1 MIGDNESE
9 IFIKAA
15 EKIIEIYNKN
25 KNNEKLK
32 EMLENERNVIDEW
45 SEIFNLNNI
54 DNITES
60 ALSFFDKENNHH
72 WPLSRQKNNINFE
85 QFKEGLKILLDENK
99 DVSERLETAINKVD
113 HFGKGMATPILL
125 VHNVEK
131 YGVWNNE
138 SQKAL
143 RHLNLWKWGNGSDK
157 KNYSE
162 INETLI
168 KLRDKVREI
177 NSDPNFDLWKLDAV
191 LYMMNDETKKDDEIS
206 KESHWWIEK
215 TYESKHDKVQGIE
228 NAEFGKS
235 LWSPQTSKNGGDIYK
250 NMRRVKPNDLII
262 HLVLDKKN
270 NSFLGISKA
279 ASTYKEVTMTYS
291 DGLVKGY
298 QVELKEYEPLKK
310 PVKWDEI
317 KGKYKEKLM
326 EILKNNSNL
335 FYNKI
340 LELNQGHYITE
351 APLEFVKLL
360 NDIYKSSTS
369 LALPYFD
376 DNSLNNNARNSEIPN
391 KMFQYNIILHGPVG
405 TGKTYISNVLAQ
417 KIVDNEISTIND
429 IEDTIKHPISNK
441 DPSDEKYKKTIK
453 RITFHKS
460 YSYEDFIAGIKA
472 VGENGTI
479 SYRVEDGIFKEFC
492 DEAKNHL
499 GQNYVFIIDEIN
511 RGDISR
517 IFGELITLIEED
529 KRDKP
534 INLPFKRDGEA
545 LNFLVPRNLY
555 IIGTMNDS
563 DRNIALIDVALRRRF
578 TFFRIGFNEDP
589 LAEWLNG
596 LGDES
601 SKVKE
606 FVKYLNDEIKTR
618 MGEDYEIGHAFFAPL
633 KGKDGKEAQDE
644 VYTIFKY
651 KIFPLLE
658 EYFHSDREIITE
670 FLKEFYESDSS
681 GKNENDRIPV
691 IKAKE
696 FKDFKELNSL
706 IEETLKNGQ

>member
-1 MIGDNESE
+1 MVEDNESE

-54 DNITES
+54 DNIPES

-72 WPLSRQKNNINFE
+72 WPLSRQKSNINFE
-85 QFKEGLKILLDENK
+85 QFKEGLKILLDESK

-113 HFGKGMATPILL
+113 HFDKGMATPILL

-131 YGVWNNE
+131 YGVWNNK

-191 LYMMNDETKKDDEIS
+191 LYMMKDEPKKDDEIS

-215 TYESKHDKVQGIE
+215 TYEFRHDKVQGLE
-228 NAEFGKS
+228 NAEFSKS

-250 NMRRVKPNDLII
+250 NMRSIKPNDLII
-262 HLVLDKKN
+262 HLVLDKN

-279 ASTYKEVTMTYS
+279 ALMYKEVTMTS
-291 DGLVKGY
+291 PDGPVKGY
-298 QVELKEYEPLKK
+298 QVELKEYKPLEK
-310 PVKWDEI
+310 PIKWDEI
-317 KGKYKEKLM
+317 KEKYKEKLM
-326 EILKNNSNL
+326 EIRENNSNL
-335 FYNKI
+335 FYNYK
-340 LELNQGHYITE
+340 LQLNQAHYITE

-360 NDIYKSSTS
+360 NEIYKNSTNHP
-369 LALPYFD
+369 LPYFD
-376 DNSLNNNARNSEIPN
+376 DNPPNNEAKSSEVP
-391 KMFQYNIILHGPVG
+391 NIILHGPVG

-429 IEDTIKHPISNK
+429 IEETIKHPISNK
-441 DPSDEKYKKTIK
+441 DTSDEKYKKTIK

-472 VGENGTI
+472 VSENGTI
-479 SYRVEDGIFKEFC
+479 SYQVEDGIFKEFC

-529 KRDKP
+529 KRGKWI

-545 LNFLVPRNLY
+545 LNFLVPSNLY

-589 LAEWLNG
+589 LSEWLNG
-596 LGDES
+596 LGDEFS
-601 SKVKE
+601 NKIKE
-606 FVKYLNDEIKTR
+606 FVKYLNKQIKSR
-618 MGEDYEIGHAFFAPL
+618 IGQDYEIGHAFFAPH
-633 KGKDGKEAQDE
+633 KDRNSGDAKDE

-658 EYFHSDREIITE
+658 EYFHSDREVLIE
-670 FLKEFYESDSS
+670 FLKKFYKSEPL
-681 GKNENDRIPV
+681 GKNDRIP
-691 IKAKE
+691 IIEPPE
-696 FKDFKELNSL
+696 FKNFDELMNL
-706 IEETLKNGQ
+706 IDATLKNGQ